1 MTLWTRPLTPAA
13 FLPWAAAAALAAPCL
28 AQQGVQDIAPY
39 WVATVGEDVQI
50 RCGDRERYYAVA
62 KVTPGTLLTVDGE
75 SGEWVR
81 VWYPDDITP
90 FAPKDDARKV
100 NETTIELT
108 RASGLRA
115 PSLIMGPAGSWR
127 SVYDP
132 PLATGMKLDI
142 VAEAKD
148 DAGEVVGWMVRA
160 PEPPASRTAARGYI
174 ARAQVRN
181 ATAAEVEA
189 HQAALA
195 AKGQPAPEAGAAKPI
210 AVKPTPTKPAAP
222 ATAAPSTAQGSPEP
236 VDTALLDEQV
246 PPGTEPATAA
256 STDALDI
263 VAAVPAVDGPE
274 VIDQSAA
281 GPSTLATPVEVPET
295 GLTAAKLQD
304 LEGAFEA
311 ARALP
316 REELDVALDE
326 LLAEY
331 NRARAET
338 TEEVVTRSLDQRIDW
353 IELRIATRE
362 ERRKLASVQQDVTE
376 REVAL
381 RQRVAEWRSARAFTI
396 VGRVLP
402 SRVYDGRRLPLM
414 YRVESVE
421 PLSYSRTIGYIRP
434 ADPDEIAARL
444 GQIVGIRGESA
455 FDTQLRMNVIT
466 PLEVEALDNP

>member
-1 MTLWTRPLTPAA
+1 MTLWTRPTLWP
-13 FLPWAAAAALAAPCL
+13 LAAAAALAAPAL
-28 AQQGVQDIAPY
+28 AQQDIKDIAPY
-39 WVATVGEDVQI
+39 WIATVGEEVQI

-62 KVTPGTLLTVDGE
+62 KLAPGTLLTVDGE

-81 VWYPDDITP
+81 VWYPDGITP

-100 NETTIELT
+100 SESTIELT

-132 PLATGMKLDI
+132 PLVTGMKLD
-142 VAEAKD
+142 VVSEVKD
-148 DAGEVVGWMVRA
+148 DAGEVIGWMVRA
-160 PEPPASRTAARGYI
+160 PEPPASRTPARGYI

-195 AKGQPAPEAGAAKPI
+195 AKGQPAGEAVATKADSAKPEPAKPG
-210 AVKPTPTKPAAP
+210 AVTPGTATSPAATTTPP
-222 ATAAPSTAQGSPEP
+222 AGT
-236 VDTALLDEQV
+236 DTALLDEQV
-246 PPGTEPATAA
+246 PPGAEPAA
-256 STDALDI
+256 TDALDI
-263 VAAVPAVDGPE
+263 VSAVTPASGPE

-281 GPSTLATPVEVPET
+281 GPSPLATPVEVPET

-304 LEGAFEA
+304 LEATFDA

-331 NRARAET
+331 NRARADT

-353 IELRIATRE
+353 LKLRIATRE

-376 REVAL
+376 REAVL

-434 ADPDEIAARL
+434 SDPDEIAPRM
-444 GQIVGIRGESA
+444 GQIVGIRGETA
-455 FDTQLRMNVIT
+455 FDNQLRMNVIT